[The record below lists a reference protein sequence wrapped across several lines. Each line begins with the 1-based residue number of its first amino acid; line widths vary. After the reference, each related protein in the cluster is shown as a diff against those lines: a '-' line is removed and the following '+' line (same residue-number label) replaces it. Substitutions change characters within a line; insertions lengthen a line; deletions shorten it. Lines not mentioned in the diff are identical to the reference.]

1 MKRWQ
6 VNVFRL
12 VMTTLSIVFL
22 WVVLYSSWPDG
33 PIPEPFAFSAARSVF
48 AQSHG
53 TASEEVP
60 RGVIDGVNGTFTLNF
75 QPAPFAS
82 LHLFRNGLRL
92 HRGVDYTLGGQFFL
106 NVIFSSSCPSS
117 CIPQPGDVLLAD
129 YTY

>member
-1 MKRWQ
+1 MKRLWDGIGLLAASA
-6 VNVFRL
+6 FL
-12 VMTTLSIVFL
+12 IVFA
-22 WVVLYSSWPDG
+22 WVSLYSVWPDG
-33 PIPEPFAFSAARSVF
+33 PIPEPFTFGGVRVL

-60 RGVIDGVNGTFTLNF
+60 RGVIDGVNATFTLNF

-106 NVIFSSSCPSS
+106 NVIFSSGCPSS